1 MSTPEG
7 KSPPVALEDLVAQI
21 AHEIEV
27 ARGQVRQAVNR
38 AMVQSYWQIGRLIV
52 EHEQQ
57 GESRAAYGKQQLKVL
72 SQQLTERLGKGFDV
86 GNLRNMRQFYQCF
99 PIRDA
104 VRSELSWTH
113 YRRLMRLENTSARE
127 WYLQEAISQ
136 NWSARALDRQ
146 IGKLYYERLLA
157 SKDKQLLEAE
167 AQANTQPLLDSA
179 KDYLRDPYILDF
191 LNLQDKSYQE
201 AELEQAIIS
210 NLQQFLLEL
219 GKGFA
224 FVERQQR
231 IRFDDED
238 FYLDLVFYNFKLKC
252 FLLVDLKL
260 GKLKH
265 QGIGQMDTYVRLY
278 DEQHKGSDD
287 NPTIG
292 QALYQRDK
300 FARSVPRHRRVRKHL
315 VRGGRNSYFKYY
327 AKALRERSCGARA
340 ALQPSKRESHSLRT
354 APCANTARSLCTLNF
369 HADRT
374 LVCSEKSEAVVRY
387 SVLVDQQQ
395 LFAAKYL
402 PYLPSEEELKREL
415 ERERA
420 QALSQMVQQESE
432 HE

>member
-1 MSTPEG
+1 MSKPNG
-7 KSPPVALEDLVAQI
+7 DAPQAALEDLVAQI
-21 AHEIEV
+21 AHEIEA

-52 EHEQQ
+52 EHEQR
-57 GESRAAYGKQQLKVL
+57 GESRAAYGKQQLKAL
-72 SQQLTERLGKGFDV
+72 SEQLTGRLGKGFDV
-86 GNLRNMRQFYQCF
+86 GNLRNMRQFFLVF
-99 PIRDA
+99 PIHDA

-113 YRRLMRLENTSARE
+113 YRRLMRIDSADARE
-127 WYLQEAISQ
+127 WYANEAVKCH
-136 NWSARALDRQ
+136 WSARALERQ
-146 IGKLYYERLLA
+146 IGALYYERLLA
-157 SKDKQLLEAE
+157 SQEKAAVEDEA
-167 AQANTQPLLDSA
+167 NKLTGPLAETA

-201 AELEQAIIS
+201 ADLEQAIIS

-265 QGIGQMDTYVRLY
+265 QDIGQMDTYVRLY
-278 DEQHKGSDD
+278 DERHKGSDD

-292 QALYQRDK
+292 
-300 FARSVPRHRRVRKHL
+300 L
-315 VRGGRNSYFKYY
+315 V
-327 AKALRERSCGARA
+327 L
-340 ALQPSKRESHSLRT
+340 
-354 APCANTARSLCTLNF
+354 
-369 HADRT
+369 
-374 LVCSEKSEAVVRY
+374 CSEKSEAVVKY
-387 SVLVDQQQ
+387 SVLADQQQ

-420 QALSQMVQQESE
+420 QAMSQLAQQGAE